1 MIGVIMIAVDMRK
14 ITLRISLP
22 TMERAVQIG
31 LALMLVLLLSPLHAD
46 ENDPDW
52 KLVSDRNGIQV
63 YMKHRD
69 DSRLKTFRG
78 VTHFELKDEF
88 ALAAILN
95 DYDSYPKWLHLIDG
109 AEEFD
114 RDGPLNRDLRFT
126 TKLPWPL
133 ADREAVLNA
142 DVQVTL
148 TEAEESVMI
157 ELINEPDAL
166 PPNNRYIRFPELWGR
181 LGFTREGNDQVEMV
195 YEIILDPGGYIPAW
209 IVNILLRDAPYF
221 TLERLRRVI
230 RKPEYQ
236 NQYYDYL
243 DELKGPGRPDNAAG
257 MAAQASPENVTK

>member
-1 MIGVIMIAVDMRK
+1 
-14 ITLRISLP
+14 
-22 TMERAVQIG
+22 MERVARIG
-31 LALMLVLLLSPLHAD
+31 LALLLVLLLSPAYAA
-46 ENDPDW
+46 NDDQDW
-52 KLVSDRNGIQV
+52 NLVSDRNGIQV

-78 VTHFELKDEF
+78 ITRFELKDEF

-95 DYDSYPKWLHLIDG
+95 DYESYPKWLHLIDG

-114 RDGPLNRDLRFT
+114 RNGPLNRDLRFT

-142 DVQVTL
+142 DVQVKVGQ
-148 TEAEESVMI
+148 EPESVMI
-157 ELINEPDAL
+157 ELVNEPDSL
-166 PPNNRYIRFPELWGR
+166 PPNNDYIRFPELWGK
-181 LGFTREGNDQVEMV
+181 LGFVRLGNDQVEMT

-230 RKPEYQ
+230 LKPEYQ
-236 NQYYDYL
+236 NKYYDYL
-243 DELKGPGRPDNAAG
+243 DELHGPGHPDNASSV
-257 MAAQASPENVTK
+257 ASQNQ

>member
-1 MIGVIMIAVDMRK
+1 
-14 ITLRISLP
+14 
-22 TMERAVQIG
+22 MEQMVKIG
-31 LALMLVLLLSPLHAD
+31 LTILFALVFSTAHAD
-46 ENDPDW
+46 DDPQEW

-69 DSRLKTFRG
+69 ESRLKTFRG
-78 VTHFELKDEF
+78 VTRFELKDEF

-95 DYDSYPKWLHLIDG
+95 DYESYPKWLHLIDG

-114 RDGPLNRDLRFT
+114 REGPLNRDVRFT

-148 TEAEESVMI
+148 NDLTESVMI
-157 ELINEPDAL
+157 ELINQPDAL
-166 PPNNRYIRFPELWGR
+166 PPNNDYIRFPELWGKLGFVR
-181 LGFTREGNDQVEMV
+181 LGDAQVEMT

-221 TLERLRRVI
+221 TLERLRRII

-236 NQYYDYL
+236 NKYYDYL
-243 DELKGPGRPDNAAG
+243 DELRGPGHPNNSQSVAT
-257 MAAQASPENVTK
+257 QKTP